1 MFESLRD
8 AFREAVAN
16 FKDEMARDQVP
27 ETVDRILAGMVD
39 EVTAAKTALRDL
51 EDEIQRTRAEATKAA
66 AEVETCRRREQM
78 AERIEDGETARV
90 AREFGEKYE
99 KRRTLMEHKAAAL
112 TEELAFRKSE
122 LDEMLAKIKEARSK
136 RDALA
141 ATAGRTGARESI
153 QAADDL
159 FGELDRMASKIQDED
174 ARAQAAEAF
183 SEVDL
188 GMDDDLAEPEP
199 EPESIDFDARL
210 AELKR
215 RMQQD

>member
-27 ETVDRILAGMVD
+27 ETVDRLLAGMID
-39 EVTAAKTALRDL
+39 EVTAAKVALREL
-51 EDEIQRTRAEATKAA
+51 EEQIQRTRSEAAKAKT
-66 AEVETCRRREQM
+66 EVETCIRRERM
-78 AERIEDGETARV
+78 AEQIDDQETARV
-90 AREFGEKYE
+90 AREFAAKYE

-112 TEELAFRKSE
+112 VEELEFRRSE

-136 RDALA
+136 RDSLA

-174 ARAQAAEAF
+174 ARAHAAEAF
-183 SEVDL
+183 
-188 GMDDDLAEPEP
+188 DDLHLDADAPVDAPAPE
-199 EPESIDFDARL
+199 EIDFDARL

-215 RMQQD
+215 KMEQR

>member
-27 ETVDRILAGMVD
+27 ETVDRLLAGMV
-39 EVTAAKTALRDL
+39 EELTAAKTALREL
-51 EDEIQRTRAEATKAA
+51 EDQIQRTRAEADKAGT
-66 AEVETCRRREQM
+66 EIETCRRRERM
-78 AERIEDGETARV
+78 AQQIGDEETARV

-99 KRRTLMEHKAAAL
+99 KRRTLMEHKATAL
-112 TEELAFRKSE
+112 VEELEFRRSE
-122 LDEMLAKIKEARSK
+122 LDDMLAKIKEARAK
-136 RDALA
+136 RDSLT

-174 ARAQAAEAF
+174 ARAHAAESF
-183 SEVDL
+183 GDL
-188 GMDDDLAEPEP
+188 DLDMDDDFEAPAPEA
-199 EPESIDFDARL
+199 IDFDARL
-210 AELKR
+210 EELKR
-215 RMQQD
+215 RMQEG